1 MLPPNKFRF
10 SLADYLALEEQQT
23 HFEQIAAYTDLAMAF
38 SDGVVAERLRARV
51 ASWTY
56 LPLLGIKPVIGRPFT
71 AADGRPGS
79 PPVVIVSHG
88 FWQRRLAGTPT
99 SWARPYG

>member
-38 SDGVVAERLRARV
+38 SDGVDAERLWGRV

-56 LPLLGIKPVIGRPFT
+56 LPLLGMRPVSAGRLRLPT
-71 AADGRPGS
+71 DGP
-79 PPVVIVSHG
+79 
-88 FWQRRLAGTPT
+88 A
-99 SWARPYG
+99 ARPA